1 MTTASAANPPRWIPP
16 LGWRG
21 TLITFGAAGALL
33 AIITR
38 VAIPAAAERTG
49 IEPIAWWFVL
59 GGLGLFL
66 PLAFAALVL
75 LRQEALDGTDIWRDR
90 LRFRA
95 MTAADW
101 RAALLALVVIGLLGA
116 AIQWAFVRAGFATSL
131 QPEFLTFEP
140 IGPGR
145 RWILAVWVPF
155 FVLNILSE
163 EILWRGVILPRQ
175 EAALGE
181 RAWLANALG
190 WGVFHLAFG
199 AALLAVLVPILVLLP
214 RVVQQRRNTWVGV
227 AIHAGLNGP
236 GFLAVAF
243 GAV

>member
-1 MTTASAANPPRWIPP
+1 MTDHSAFPPRWIPP

-21 TLITFGAAGALL
+21 SLVAFGVAGAVL
-33 AIITR
+33 ALVTR
-38 VAIPAAAERTG
+38 VAIPAASARTG

-59 GGLGLFL
+59 GGLGVFL
-66 PLAFAALVL
+66 PLAVASVLL
-75 LRQEALDGTDIWRDR
+75 LRQEALDGTDIWRER

-95 MTAADW
+95 MTAGDW
-101 RAALLALVVIGLLGA
+101 KAAVLALVAVGALSALVQFALVRGGLATALEP
-116 AIQWAFVRAGFATSL
+116 AFLAFD
-131 QPEFLTFEP
+131 P
-140 IGPGR
+140 IASGR

-163 EILWRGVILPRQ
+163 ELLWRGVILPRQ

-181 RAWLANALG
+181 RAWLANAIG

-199 AALLAVLVPILVLLP
+199 AALLAVLVPILLVLP
-214 RVVQQRRNTWVGV
+214 WVVQRRRNSWVGV
-227 AIHAGLNGP
+227 AVHAGLNGP

-243 GAV
+243 GLV